1 MNSLINDLPV
11 DLQEYIYK
19 KVLEERKPK
28 KILTK
33 ELKEDIE
40 SYFLFDHI
48 AHNYKI
54 MFNGKYHMDWVENA
68 IINVMNDHQTMIITG
83 IGGIYTNVHQDI
95 KNAFPNFNDEE
106 IAQTLMEESHIMRLW
121 RHMPPK
127 KRVDLYLES
136 CDHIERI
143 DLYLE
148 SYPNISNTNTVE

>member
-33 ELKEDIE
+33 ELKDDIE
-40 SYFLFDHI
+40 SHFLFDHI
-48 AHNYKI
+48 VHNYKI
-54 MFNGKYHMDWVENA
+54 MFNGMYHMDWVENA
-68 IINVMNDHQTMIITG
+68 IINVMNDHQTIG
-83 IGGIYTNVHQDI
+83 IGGIYVHVHQDI
-95 KNAFPNFNDEE
+95 KNAFPNLNDEE
-106 IAQTLMEESHIMRLW
+106 IAETLMEESHIMRLW

-136 CDHIERI
+136 CNYIERI
-143 DLYLE
+143 ELYLE
-148 SYPNISNTNTVE
+148 SYHNINNTNTVE